1 MNNINFAVLN
11 NLKKMKKIVLLYWGK
26 GGNVERVAKK
36 VHSMFDP
43 ELIELYDVAS
53 FDVDTIE
60 SYDLVIL
67 GGSTIGADH
76 WTEASADNVW
86 ASFFRELEQ
95 HDLTGKSMALFGLGD
110 QVLYPDHFVDD
121 LGTLKDEAEIVHANV
136 IGRWPITGY
145 SFTNSEGA
153 EDGMFYGLA
162 IDEDNQ
168 AELTDERIKEWTDF
182 IKDALGIE
190 ASV

>member
-1 MNNINFAVLN
+1 
-11 NLKKMKKIVLLYWGK
+11 MKKIVLLYWGK

-36 VHSMFDP
+36 MFAMFNP
-43 ELIELYDVAS
+43 ELTDMYDVAS

-76 WTEASADNVW
+76 WKEASSDNVW
-86 ASFFRELEQ
+86 ATFFRKLEE

-121 LGTLKDEAEIVHANV
+121 LGVLKEEAETVHANV
-136 IGRWPITGY
+136 IGSWPTTGY
-145 SFTNSEGA
+145 TFTNSDGA
-153 EDGMFYGLA
+153 ENDMFYGLA

-168 AELTDERIKEWTDF
+168 PELTDERIKQWTDF

-190 ASV
+190 D

>member
-1 MNNINFAVLN
+1 
-11 NLKKMKKIVLLYWGK
+11 MKKIVLLYWGK

-36 VHSMFDP
+36 VYGMFDP
-43 ELIELYDVAS
+43 ELIEKYDVAS

-67 GGSTIGADH
+67 GGSTIGAEH

-86 ASFFRELEQ
+86 ASFFRELEK

-121 LGTLKDEAEIVHANV
+121 LGTLKEEAEIVHANV
-136 IGRWPITGY
+136 IGRWPTAGY
-145 SFTNSEGA
+145 TFTNSEGT
-153 EDGMFYGLA
+153 ENGMFYGLA

-168 AELTDERIKEWTDF
+168 SELTDGRVKEWTDF

-190 ASV
+190 T

>member
-1 MNNINFAVLN
+1 
-11 NLKKMKKIVLLYWGK
+11 MKKTVLLYWGK

-36 VHSMFDP
+36 IFAMFNP
-43 ELIELYDVAS
+43 ECARMYDVAS

-76 WTEASADNVW
+76 WKEASSDNVW
-86 ASFFRELEQ
+86 ATFFRKLEE

-121 LGTLKDEAEIVHANV
+121 LGVLKEEAETVHANV
-136 IGRWPITGY
+136 IGSWSTADY
-145 SFTNSEGA
+145 TFTNSEGA
-153 EDGMFYGLA
+153 ENDMFYGLA
-162 IDEDNQ
+162 IDEDHQ
-168 AELTDERIKEWTDF
+168 SDLTDGRIKQWTDF
-182 IKDALGIE
+182 IKDALDIK
-190 ASV
+190 A